1 MKTLGQFKS
10 IATRLR
16 KQIAKT
22 KELVIEC
29 EVSFYNNPCT
39 LTNTALSKA
48 ENKVQSLEERLAHT
62 IEMIDH
68 YGFYQRCWEEEQSD
82 AMYREFYLGNPN
94 YLLTL

>member
-1 MKTLGQFKS
+1 MRTLGQFKS

-39 LTNTALSKA
+39 LTDNALSEA
-48 ENKVQSLEERLAHT
+48 ENKLQSLEERLENT
-62 IEMIDH
+62 VEMIDH
-68 YGFYQRCWEEEQSD
+68 YDFYQRCWEEEQSE
-82 AMYREFYLGNPN
+82 AMDREFYFSNPIM
-94 YLLTL
+94 Y

>member
-1 MKTLGQFKS
+1 MRTLGQFKS

-39 LTNTALSKA
+39 LTDNALSKA
-48 ENKVQSLEERLAHT
+48 ENKLQSLEERLENT
-62 IEMIDH
+62 VEMIDH
-68 YGFYQRCWEEEQSD
+68 YDFYQRCWEEEQSG
-82 AMYREFYLGNPN
+82 AMDREFYFGNPIMF
-94 YLLTL
+94 